1 MITFLKKP
9 DKEEDILKIFNPHAK
24 EWFLKKFKS
33 FSEPQKYS
41 ILRIHNKENILVSS
55 PTGSGKTLTAFL
67 SILNELI
74 TLSENN
80 LLEDRI
86 YAIYISPLKAL
97 SNDIFFNLEQP
108 LKEIEELADKKFN
121 IRVSVRTGDTS
132 TSEKQKMLKKSPHIF
147 ITTPESF
154 SLLLT
159 SVKFMELMRNAK
171 YVIVDEIHALAENK
185 RGSHL
190 SLSLE
195 ILNYLKGE
203 DFTRIGLSATI
214 SPLEEVAG
222 FLVGSNRNCS
232 IADISFNKKM
242 DLKVLSP
249 VKDLINTT
257 YEETSSETY
266 NLLNRLIQDH
276 KTTLVF
282 TNTRS
287 ATERVVHNLKEKF
300 PELYAENIAA
310 HHGSL
315 DKTHRLETEKRMREG
330 KLKCIVCST
339 SLELGIDIGFIDL
352 VILLGSP
359 KSVARAMQRCLP
371 YNSRILLSD
380 GTYKK
385 IGEIVENKINAKIL
399 SYDKGR
405 GFIENRIIKYHKD
418 LSKELI
424 KIILHSGLELECT
437 NEHPLLTKKGWK
449 LARNININDEIA
461 EIFNF
466 EINNVPFIY
475 EVINQKYFYI
485 ENREDFLRDIT
496 DKYVRNKNISY
507 TEFAKIIGIKQ
518 NHLQNYLRKK
528 GKRKGIRSDIFLK
541 IMKVCRIK
549 KVYYLNYLREIKSK
563 SWHRRPIPLKFNK
576 DFMWLSGIVASDGSI
591 TQHKITK
598 EYKIKIGNKDIEL
611 LKECQKIFN
620 EYGFYPNILK
630 NKNNFYTLEC
640 GSRLLSEMMLVL
652 GIKKGKKSHVIEI
665 SDILNKFPKELFI
678 PYLEGVLEGDG
689 NVNDN
694 IRIFSASRNFI
705 VGIHNRLNRIG
716 IYNYFKKDEAKVS
729 RLIRKINNDEIYCL
743 YISRNKHVKDFV
755 KYCTFRGKKSRI
767 LKNKKFPIY
776 KKDNDIDKNICW
788 TRVLSIKKDE
798 TENPVYNITLESSP
812 NNYFVESILTH
823 NCGRAGH
830 RLHDEI
836 KGRIIVLDRDDL
848 VECSVLLKNVIEKK
862 IDKIHI
868 PKNPLDVLAQQVYA
882 MAIISRFSTRDL
894 FNVIKKAYP
903 YRDIEM
909 KEFREILDYLA
920 GEYNSLEDRH
930 VYAKIWYDKEN
941 EMIGK
946 RGKLAR
952 VIYMTNIGTIPEE
965 SMVKVKINNQVIGT
979 IDESFLERLK
989 PGDVFVLGGSTYTFR
1004 YSRGQTVQVS
1014 SSVQRP
1020 PTVPSWFSEMLPLSF
1035 DLALEIGRF
1044 RHLMSQK
1051 ISKPKEEVIDF
1062 INEYLYIDEY
1072 GAEAIYSYFNE
1083 QYLFT
1088 KEIPTNRKILIE
1100 HYSSEDD
1107 NKIIFHTL
1115 FGRRV
1120 NDCLSRALAYAI
1132 YRLSHKE
1139 VEIGINDNGFYVSGK
1154 KIQAFQGLNLIKSNE
1169 IRKILDLAINNS
1181 EVLKRRFRHCAVR
1194 SLMILRSY
1202 KGKSKR
1208 VGKQQISS
1216 MLLINAVK
1224 RISND
1229 FPILKEARREVL
1241 EDSMDINSL
1250 KIVLERIEKK
1260 EIEVKEI
1267 YTKIPSPFAF
1277 NIALQGRTDML
1288 RMEDKVKFLKDIHRL
1303 VLMKIENP

>member
-1 MITFLKKP
+1 MITFLEKP
-9 DKEEDILKIFNPHAK
+9 DKEEDILKILNPHIK
-24 EWFLKKFKS
+24 EWFLKKFRT

-41 ILRIHNKENILVSS
+41 ILKIHNKENILVSS

-74 TLSENN
+74 TLSESNI
-80 LLEDRI
+80 LEDRI

-97 SNDIFFNLEQP
+97 SNDIFFNLEIP

-159 SVKFMELMRNAK
+159 SVKFMKLMRNTK

-195 ILNYLKGE
+195 ILNYLKKE

-214 SPLEEVAG
+214 SPLEEVAK
-222 FLVGSNRNCS
+222 FLVGTNRNCN

-249 VKDLINTT
+249 VKNLINTT
-257 YEETSSETY
+257 YEETSNETY
-266 NLLNRLIQDH
+266 NLLHKLIQDH
-276 KTTLVF
+276 KTTLIF

-300 PELYAENIAA
+300 PKLYNENIAA

-315 DKTHRLETEKRMREG
+315 DKAYRLDTEKRMRSGE
-330 KLKCIVCST
+330 LKCIVCST

-359 KSVARAMQRCLP
+359 KS
-371 YNSRILLSD
+371 
-380 GTYKK
+380 
-385 IGEIVENKINAKIL
+385 
-399 SYDKGR
+399 
-405 GFIENRIIKYHKD
+405 
-418 LSKELI
+418 
-424 KIILHSGLELECT
+424 
-437 NEHPLLTKKGWK
+437 
-449 LARNININDEIA
+449 
-461 EIFNF
+461 
-466 EINNVPFIY
+466 
-475 EVINQKYFYI
+475 
-485 ENREDFLRDIT
+485 
-496 DKYVRNKNISY
+496 
-507 TEFAKIIGIKQ
+507 
-518 NHLQNYLRKK
+518 
-528 GKRKGIRSDIFLK
+528 
-541 IMKVCRIK
+541 
-549 KVYYLNYLREIKSK
+549 
-563 SWHRRPIPLKFNK
+563 
-576 DFMWLSGIVASDGSI
+576 
-591 TQHKITK
+591 
-598 EYKIKIGNKDIEL
+598 
-611 LKECQKIFN
+611 
-620 EYGFYPNILK
+620 
-630 NKNNFYTLEC
+630 
-640 GSRLLSEMMLVL
+640 
-652 GIKKGKKSHVIEI
+652 
-665 SDILNKFPKELFI
+665 
-678 PYLEGVLEGDG
+678 
-689 NVNDN
+689 
-694 IRIFSASRNFI
+694 
-705 VGIHNRLNRIG
+705 
-716 IYNYFKKDEAKVS
+716 
-729 RLIRKINNDEIYCL
+729 
-743 YISRNKHVKDFV
+743 ISRALQ
-755 KYCTFRGKKSRI
+755 RI
-767 LKNKKFPIY
+767 
-776 KKDNDIDKNICW
+776 
-788 TRVLSIKKDE
+788 
-798 TENPVYNITLESSP
+798 
-812 NNYFVESILTH
+812 
-823 NCGRAGH
+823 GRAGH
-830 RLHDEI
+830 KLHDTI

-862 IDKIHI
+862 IDKIYI
-868 PKNPLDVLAQQVYA
+868 PKKPLDVLAQQIYA
-882 MAIISRFSTRDL
+882 MAIIDKFSTRDL
-894 FNVIKKAYP
+894 FNLITNAYP
-903 YRDIEM
+903 YKDLEM
-909 KEFREILDYLA
+909 KEFKEILDYLA
-920 GEYNSLEDRH
+920 GEYNSLEDRY
-930 VYAKIWYDKEN
+930 VYAKIWYDKET

-965 SMVKVKINNQVIGT
+965 SMIKVKINNQVIGT

-989 PGDVFVLGGSTYTFR
+989 AGDVFILGGSTYTFK
-1004 YSRGQTVQVS
+1004 YSRGQTAQVS

-1051 ISKPKEEVIDF
+1051 INKSKKEVVDF
-1062 INEYLYIDEY
+1062 INEYLYIDDY
-1072 GAEAIYSYFNE
+1072 GAEAIYSYFKE
-1083 QYLFT
+1083 QYLFA
-1088 KEIPTNRKILIE
+1088 KEIPSNKKIIIE

-1120 NDCLSRALAYAI
+1120 NDCLSRSLAYAI
-1132 YRLSHKE
+1132 YRLQHKE

-1154 KIQAFQGLNLIKSNE
+1154 KIQALQGLNLIKSEE
-1169 IRKILDLAINNS
+1169 IRKILDLAIDNS

-1208 VGKQQISS
+1208 VGRQQMSS
-1216 MLLINAVK
+1216 MLLISAVK

-1288 RMEDKVKFLKDIHRL
+1288 RMDDKVKFLRDMHRL
-1303 VLMKIENP
+1303 VLEKIKEK